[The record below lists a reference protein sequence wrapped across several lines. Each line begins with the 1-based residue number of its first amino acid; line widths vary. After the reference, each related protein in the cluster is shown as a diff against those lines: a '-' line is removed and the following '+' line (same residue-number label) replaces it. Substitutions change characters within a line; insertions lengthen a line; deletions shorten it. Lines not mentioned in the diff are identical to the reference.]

1 MPKTAAV
8 RRPPA
13 EQFLHWLCL
22 AARRTRETAGATS
35 LQVALLADLR
45 TDATVKRFEQ
55 GKHWPVDPETLIAA
69 YARACRVEDP
79 RSIYELA
86 LDLWYEQGKAP
97 GLNPKSPGV
106 MFEEAFNPPTPT
118 AEPRGPRRNAPPTPK
133 KRADS

>member
-8 RRPPA
+8 DRPPA
-13 EQFLHWLCL
+13 EQFLRWLSL
-22 AARRTRETAGATS
+22 AAKRTRETAGAST
-35 LQVALLADLR
+35 LQVALLADLA

-69 YARACRVEDP
+69 YAHASHVEDP

-86 LDLWYEQGKAP
+86 LDLWHEQGDP
-97 GLNPKSPGV
+97 PSLDPRSPGA
-106 MFEEAFNPPTPT
+106 MFDDAFSRPAPK
-118 AEPRGPRRNAPPTPK
+118 AERRARPRNAPSTRS

>member
-8 RRPPA
+8 RRPAP

-22 AARRTRETAGATS
+22 AAKRTREAAGAS
-35 LQVALLADLR
+35 ALQVALLADLR

-55 GKHWPVDPETLIAA
+55 GKHWPVDPETMIAA
-69 YARACRVEDP
+69 YAHAAHVDDP

-97 GLNPKSPGV
+97 SLDPRSPGV
-106 MFEEAFNPPTPT
+106 MLEDAITRRAPR
-118 AEPRGPRRNAPPTPK
+118 AERRAPQRNGPSTPK
-133 KRADS
+133 